1 MLYTCFRCNWKL
13 VRMSV
18 VCHLLL
24 TLPTTYTLIL
34 RRQTPWS
41 CIVIRMILAGNT
53 SLKLSQYRDVPICTQ
68 PWFAVEVGTGSCF
81 SCSSPSLPRSYQN
94 DQLLAGVSSISRP
107 SLRRTGGPYYDSVEA
122 FQRLLLTP
130 TFLIHLLWMSGLSL
144 LSVVAMMD
152 LLLKLV
158 FVSCN
163 LGVKYATDATPPQ
176 TTIAR

>member
-1 MLYTCFRCNWKL
+1 
-13 VRMSV
+13 MSV
-18 VCHLLL
+18 VCHLLS
-24 TLPTTYTLIL
+24 TLPTTYTLIF

-41 CIVIRMILAGNT
+41 CMSFARFWRET
-53 SLKLSQYRDVPICTQ
+53 HLSIETFLFVRSRFTTQ

-94 DQLLAGVSSISRP
+94 DQLLAGVSSISRS
-107 SLRRTGGPYYDSVEA
+107 SLRRTGNGQGHIIYDSVEA
-122 FQRLLLTP
+122 SQRLLLTP

-163 LGVKYATDATPPQ
+163 LGIKYAGVKYATDATLAQ